1 MNIFEYF
8 KRKGIDTIDSTF
20 YTKIALW
27 DSWYRANVR
36 RFHQYR
42 VYRGSGS
49 YVRCHRKSLGMGKKV
64 CEDISDLL
72 LNERVKITISD
83 EATSA
88 FVNQVLDDANFAVLG
103 NEYQERKA
111 ATGTVAYVPYLT
123 NMVVDAEG
131 RVVSADVKI
140 NYVTAANIYPT
151 AWENSRITE
160 CVLAFYK
167 TYKRKKYAHLQHH
180 KLEPWTDE
188 NGNDLGHQYV
198 IENTVVECS
207 SGAGRELTPS
217 EWNKIPH
224 FSGLAARVETGSNKP
239 QFTIDKLNIVNN
251 ADEDS
256 TNPMGVALFANSID
270 TLEKIDLE
278 YDSYANEFVM
288 GRKRLFVAP
297 EMLTD
302 SNGNQVFDPE
312 DSVFYQLP
320 EDSFKD
326 SKEAIHEVN
335 MELRAEAHEK
345 AINDDLNLL
354 SFKCGFGTQYY
365 RFERGTVATATQ
377 VISENSDMYRTIR
390 KHEIILRDVLVD
402 LIRTIIRLGKAAG
415 KADLME
421 DTDIVIDFDDSIIED
436 TTAERAQDR
445 QDVAMGV
452 MGLPEYR
459 AKWYGETE
467 EEAATK
473 LPEPT
478 PDVIL

>member
-1 MNIFEYF
+1 M
-8 KRKGIDTIDSTF
+8 
-20 YTKIALW
+20 
-27 DSWYRANVR
+27 
-36 RFHQYR
+36 
-42 VYRGSGS
+42 
-49 YVRCHRKSLGMGKKV
+49 
-64 CEDISDLL
+64 
-72 LNERVKITISD
+72 
-83 EATSA
+83 
-88 FVNQVLDDANFAVLG
+88 
-103 NEYQERKA
+103 
-111 ATGTVAYVPYLT
+111 AYVPYLT

-167 TYKRKKYAHLQHH
+167 TYGRKKYAHLQHH

-188 NGNDLGHQYV
+188 NGNDLGRQYV

-251 ADEDS
+251 ADDDS

-302 SNGNQVFDPE
+302 SSGNQVFDPE

-390 KHEIILRDVLVD
+390 KHQQHRRRPGQGSPEAAAGF
-402 LIRTIIRLGKAAG
+402 GKAGGLYPGEPDQAG
-415 KADLME
+415 
-421 DTDIVIDFDDSIIED
+421 T
-436 TTAERAQDR
+436 
-445 QDVAMGV
+445 
-452 MGLPEYR
+452 
-459 AKWYGETE
+459 
-467 EEAATK
+467 EAAGSRPSADCK
-473 LPEPT
+473 PHSRLDPGGPRCGGGDLASC
-478 PDVIL
+478 PGYPRRDRSAPWHPPGLL